1 MSFFTAIIGF
11 LAPLMIALS
20 PVLSYGDQALAMH
33 RNKSSAGFSLD
44 IPLIM
49 LIASFL
55 RIFYW
60 PGARY
65 DTSLLVQSVIMV
77 GMQLALLKIALDN
90 RPSPSSKG
98 GESSQPFN
106 GMQANEKGFVESIM
120 NFERPYNFW
129 QWKADKPY
137 WHFLM
142 YFALALCVLQLLFAP
157 IHSFYGFYSE
167 MIGVIG
173 LSVEATLPLP
183 QIVANIQTRACKGF
197 RLSILASWLIGDAMK
212 MIWFFTS
219 ASEIPWA
226 FKVCGIFQASCDSLL
241 GLQYFFFETQAGAQL
256 LQSTPFGASITGHHG
271 GQYHQMQPM
280 QENSWEHNDHH
291 NDHQP
296 EYKPSMHAPTR
307 SLTPTRRP
315 APFSDDDAE

>member
-1 MSFFTAIIGF
+1 MSFFTAVIGV

-33 RNKSSAGFSLD
+33 RSKSSAGFSLD

-49 LIASFL
+49 LVASFL

-90 RPSPSSKG
+90 RPGPSSKG

-106 GMQANEKGFVESIM
+106 GMQANEKGFVEAIL

-142 YFALALCVLQLLFAP
+142 YFALALCVLQLIFAP

-167 MIGVIG
+167 MLGIVG

-197 RLSILASWLIGDAMK
+197 RLSVLASWLIGDAMK

-219 ASEIPWA
+219 TSEIPWA
-226 FKVCGIFQASCDSLL
+226 FKVCGVFQASCDCLL

-256 LQSTPFGASITGHHG
+256 LQSTPFASAVSSHHSV
-271 GQYHQMQPM
+271 QYHQMQ
-280 QENSWEHNDHH
+280 QLQDSDWDSHH
-291 NDHQP
+291 HP
-296 EYKPSMHAPTR
+296 SEYKPALHAPAR

-315 APFSDDDAE
+315 APFSDDGVE

>member
-1 MSFFTAIIGF
+1 MSFFTAFIGF
-11 LAPLMIALS
+11 LAPLFIALS
-20 PVLSYGDQALAMH
+20 PVLSYGDQAIAMH
-33 RNKSSAGFSLD
+33 RSKSSAGFSLD

-49 LIASFL
+49 LVASFL

-98 GESSQPFN
+98 GEASQPFSGIQPN
-106 GMQANEKGFVESIM
+106 DKGFVESLM

-142 YFALALCVLQLLFAP
+142 YFVLALCVLQLIFAP

-167 MIGVIG
+167 MLGIIG

-197 RLSILASWLIGDAMK
+197 RLSVLASWLIGDAMK

-219 ASEIPWA
+219 TSEIPWA
-226 FKVCGIFQASCDSLL
+226 FKVCGIFQASCDCLL
-241 GLQYFFFETQAGAQL
+241 GLQYFLFETQAGAQL
-256 LQSTPFGASITGHHG
+256 LQSYTVGGGGSQ
-271 GQYHQMQPM
+271 GQYHQMQQM
-280 QENSWEHNDHH
+280 QENGWDNHSR
-291 NDHQP
+291 QQS
-296 EYKPSMHAPTR
+296 EYKHNPTR
-307 SLTPTRRP
+307 SITPTRRP

>member
-1 MSFFTAIIGF
+1 MSFFTALIGV

-33 RNKSSAGFSLD
+33 RSKSSAGFSLD

-106 GMQANEKGFVESIM
+106 GMQSNNKGFVEAIL

-137 WHFLM
+137 WHFLV
-142 YFALALCVLQLLFAP
+142 YFVLALCVLQLLFAP
-157 IHSFYGFYSE
+157 IHSFYGFYSD
-167 MIGVIG
+167 MLGIVG

-197 RLSILASWLIGDAMK
+197 RISVLASWLIGDAMK

-219 ASEIPWA
+219 TSEIPWA
-226 FKVCGIFQASCDSLL
+226 FKVCGVFQASCDCLL
-241 GLQYFFFETQAGAQL
+241 GLQYFLFETQAGAQL
-256 LQSTPFGASITGHHG
+256 LQSSGFGAGGGGSHHG
-271 GQYHQMQPM
+271 VQYHQMQQM
-280 QENSWEHNDHH
+280 QENGWDH
-291 NDHQP
+291 
-296 EYKPSMHAPTR
+296 KPSMHAPTR
-307 SLTPTRRP
+307 SITPTRRP

>member
-1 MSFFTAIIGF
+1 MSFFTALIGF

-33 RNKSSAGFSLD
+33 RSKSSSGFSLD

-106 GMQANEKGFVESIM
+106 GMQANEKGFVEAII
-120 NFERPYNFW
+120 NFERPYSFW
-129 QWKADKPY
+129 QWKADKPF
-137 WHFLM
+137 WQFLM
-142 YFALALCVLQLLFAP
+142 YFVLALCVLQLLFAP

-167 MIGVIG
+167 MLGIVG

-183 QIVANIQTRACKGF
+183 QIVANVQTRACKGF
-197 RLSILASWLIGDAMK
+197 RISVLASWLIGDAMK

-219 ASEIPWA
+219 TSEIPWI
-226 FKVCGIFQASCDSLL
+226 FKVCGVFQASCDCLL
-241 GLQYFFFETQAGAQL
+241 GLQYFFFETQTGAQL
-256 LQSTPFGASITGHHG
+256 LQSTPFGNSSSSPHG
-271 GQYHQMQPM
+271 VQYHQMQQM
-280 QENSWEHNDHH
+280 QETGWENHPH
-291 NDHQP
+291 HQP
-296 EYKPSMHAPTR
+296 EYRPSMHGPSR

-315 APFSDDDAE
+315 APFSDDDVE